1 MGKKKNKKK
10 KSATQ
15 LLEERYDNFEIGN
28 DTLQDIEAD
37 FHHIFERYSTFQEE
51 FVHSKFMEYYRHNL
65 KHNDAQMNDGTL
77 FQGKPHINLKKK
89 YFDATASKEKL
100 EAQPLFQFR
109 KKLPAFERRIE
120 ISQMIRSNQLMII
133 SGETGRYRN

>member
-28 DTLQDIEAD
+28 DTLQDIEVD

-65 KHNDAQMNDGTL
+65 KHNATQNDGTL
-77 FQGKPHINLKKK
+77 FQRKTHINLKSK
-89 YFDATASKEKL
+89 YFDAAASKEKI
-100 EAQPLFQFR
+100 EAQPLFPYR
-109 KKLPAFERRIE
+109 KKLPAFERRCE
-120 ISQMIRSNQLMII
+120 ISQMIRSNQIMII

>member
-10 KSATQ
+10 KSAAQ
-15 LLEERYDNFEIGN
+15 VLEEQYDKFEIGY

-51 FVHSKFMEYYRHNL
+51 FVDSKFMEYYRHNL
-65 KHNDAQMNDGTL
+65 KHNAAQNDGTL
-77 FQGKPHINLKKK
+77 FQGKPHINLKTK